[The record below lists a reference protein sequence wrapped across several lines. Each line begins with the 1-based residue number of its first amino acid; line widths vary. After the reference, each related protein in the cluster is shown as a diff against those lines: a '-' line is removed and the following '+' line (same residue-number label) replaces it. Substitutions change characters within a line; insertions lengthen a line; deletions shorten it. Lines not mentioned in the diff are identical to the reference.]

1 MRAVPSLTPL
11 LSLSL
16 LLVVAQG
23 VRPDLHAA
31 EPWPQFRGP
40 RGDGTS
46 LDTRAPVRWS
56 PTENVRWKSAI
67 PGEGHSSPIVW
78 GHAVFLTS
86 LLPDSGHR
94 VLMRLDA
101 NTGAIAWQKTVLEGG
116 RDAMHRE
123 NSSASST
130 PATDGSRVVTSFQ
143 AGDRVD
149 LRCFDLDG
157 NPLWA
162 VQPLQFEGEHGYSY
176 SPIFHRD
183 LVLFDCRQE
192 GEAAVLALDAA
203 TGRER
208 WRATPGKR
216 RISHIPPLVVRE
228 GAQDQ
233 VIVAGSDEIRAYDAL
248 TGNPVWWARGP
259 SDVAVAGLAHGN
271 GMVFASAGYPNRSR
285 MAVRLSGRGDVTETH
300 VAWSDWRQASY
311 VPSPVFH
318 DGHLYVVVDEGMLFC
333 LDARTGKPVWD
344 HRLGGRF
351 RSSLILANGH
361 IHATD
366 IEGKTTV
373 FEANPAAFRPV
384 ATNDLAEFCYATPA
398 ISDGRLYLR
407 TGRHLYCLAAD

>member
-1 MRAVPSLTPL
+1 MRVVPCLPSL
-11 LSLSL
+11 LSL
-16 LLVVAQG
+16 LLLAPG
-23 VRPDLHAA
+23 VRPDLQAA

-46 LDTRAPVRWS
+46 LDTRIPVRWS
-56 PTENVRWKSAI
+56 PTDNVLWKTVV

-78 GHAVFLTS
+78 GDAVFLTS
-86 LLPDSGHR
+86 ILPDSGHR
-94 VLMRLDA
+94 VLMRFNA
-101 NTGAIAWQKTVLEGG
+101 TSGRPVWQKTVLEGD

-149 LRCFDLDG
+149 LRAFDLDG
-157 NPLWA
+157 RELWA

-228 GAQDQ
+228 GSLDQ
-233 VIVAGSDEIRAYDAL
+233 VIVAGSDEIRAYEAL
-248 TGNPVWWARGP
+248 SGDLLWWVRGP
-259 SDVAVAGLAHGN
+259 SDVAVAGLVHGD

-285 MAVRLSGRGDVTETH
+285 MAVRLSGRGDVTESH

-333 LDARTGKPVWD
+333 LNARTGRPVWD

-361 IHATD
+361 IYATD

-373 FEANPAAFRPV
+373 FEASPAAFRPV
-384 ATNDLAEFCYATPA
+384 ATNDLAEFCYTTPA
-398 ISDGRLYLR
+398 LSGGRLFLR
-407 TGRHLYCLAAD
+407 TGSHLYGLGTR